1 MPSKQVEDVYNAMT
15 PDQRANWGRGGGS
28 PSDRRPRAEI
38 SMDATAI
45 KKAIAHYLS
54 RQGSAEF
61 DFEGVS
67 LTFNSATGEFSADA
81 IERR

>member
-1 MPSKQVEDVYNAMT
+1 MPSKQIEDVYNAMMPEERT
-15 PDQRANWGRGGGS
+15 KWGGGGGS
-28 PSDRRPRAEI
+28 PSSSRPRSEI

-54 RQGSAEF
+54 WQESSEF
-61 DFEGVS
+61 DFEGAA
-67 LTFNSATGEFSADA
+67 LMFNSATGEFSADA